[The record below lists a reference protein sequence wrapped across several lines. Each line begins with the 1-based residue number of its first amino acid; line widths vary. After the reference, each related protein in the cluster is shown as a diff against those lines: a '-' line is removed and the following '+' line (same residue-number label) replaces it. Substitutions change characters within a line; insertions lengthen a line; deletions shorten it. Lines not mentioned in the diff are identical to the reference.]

1 MRTSIL
7 LLMVVENVDG
17 LRFTQCANAA
27 GLNEIPC
34 AGDPSKVRPHFPPLH
49 RENTQNHLQSVEICA

>member
-1 MRTSIL
+1 
-7 LLMVVENVDG
+7 MVCASGDCKA
-17 LRFTQCANAA
+17 QCANAA

-34 AGDPSKVRPHFPPLH
+34 VGDPSKARPHFPPLR